1 MEAKQVGKKIA
12 ELRKKNNM
20 TQREL
25 AEKLNV
31 IDKTVSR
38 WECGYGLPD
47 IVIVPEIA
55 AIFHVSIEDILG
67 ENPIVS
73 KEAESLSEAPV
84 AVAVSKERYPKKKIL
99 IASFAALLVLAVV
112 CTVLLSVFLKKPANV
127 PESIE
132 GDCFS
137 VAKNSDGDNVFIT
150 AFGYEECM
158 SLELWGGDTGRFAC
172 QESWTESSGA
182 NIINCR
188 IIGKYSIDKDIIF
201 FYGEKLIDPLE
212 TGKLRLDGQL
222 GLDCFTANL
231 EYAEDGTIAAVVF
244 SADTRNAETSAFGRW
259 TKYANYFSRVESE
272 IYFEPVKSG
281 EITFEQ
287 CLRLPEFATVSLG
300 VTLPY
305 RISCELERYEFYVGE
320 VIEEK
325 DIKLN
330 LVYSDG
336 TAERLENFECE
347 LIGRELTVSDSAFN
361 VHKTIETGK
370 MTASVKIKVRYGYS
384 WERAE
389 SSSADF
395 TYFTVYNTNDW
406 ISFGC
411 LELFGSEEGGKFIY
425 SENCGKGKFSS
436 VAVVAGQYTVTEN
449 AIHFVST
456 AVYTDGNY
464 QSKFY
469 INSEGDWFIA
479 YAENDFDAISFKT
492 GYLARHLF
500 GHFCSAPNEN
510 SFSREDGEVYF
521 ERLAGGLSERAE
533 NCIATYSYM
542 QN

>member
-1 MEAKQVGKKIA
+1 MDAKKVGKRIA

-31 IDKTVSR
+31 IDKTISR

-55 AIFHVSIEDILG
+55 AIFNVRIEDILG
-67 ENPIVS
+67 DDTAAVNETEPF
-73 KEAESLSEAPV
+73 
-84 AVAVSKERYPKKKIL
+84 AVASAADAVSYEKHPGKKIV
-99 IASFAALLVLAVV
+99 ISAFAALCVLIGV
-112 CTVLLSVFLKKPANV
+112 CAALLSVFLKKPVNT
-127 PESIE
+127 PEAIDS
-132 GDCFS
+132 DCFN
-137 VAKNSDGDNVFIT
+137 VAKNSDGDCVFIT
-150 AFGYEECM
+150 AFGNEECM
-158 SLELWGGDTGRFAC
+158 SLELWGADKGRFAC
-172 QESWTESSGA
+172 QESWKESNGA
-182 NIINCR
+182 SVFNCKVT
-188 IIGKYSIDKDIIF
+188 GKYSIDNDKIF

-212 TGKLRLDGQL
+212 SGKLHLDGQL
-222 GLDCFTANL
+222 GLSCFIAEL

-244 SADTRNAETSAFGRW
+244 SADTRNTETSVFGRW
-259 TKYANYFSRVESE
+259 TKYANYFSREESE
-272 IYFEPVKSG
+272 IYFEPVKHG

-320 VIEEK
+320 IIEEK
-325 DIKLN
+325 DVKIN
-330 LVYSDG
+330 LIYSDG
-336 TAERLENFECE
+336 TTERLDNFECE
-347 LIGRELTVSDSAFN
+347 PIGRELTVSDSAFN
-361 VHKTIETGK
+361 VHKTIEKGR
-370 MTASVKIKVRYGYS
+370 MTASVKIRVRYGYS

-395 TYFTVYNTNDW
+395 AYFTVYNTNDW
-406 ISFGC
+406 ISLGC
-411 LELFGSEEGGKFIY
+411 LELFGSAESGKFIY
-425 SENCGKGKFSS
+425 SENCGKDKFTST
-436 VAVVAGQYTVTEN
+436 AVVVGEYTQTEDT
-449 AIHFVST
+449 IHFVST
-456 AVYTDGNY
+456 SVYMDGNY

-521 ERLAGGLSERAE
+521 ERLSDGLSDRAKS
-533 NCIATYSYM
+533 CIAAYSYM
-542 QN
+542 NR